1 MRTRRVLIAGLVLV
15 VLAGGSLAALKLRD
29 RDEEPSMGASETNDR
44 AKPTTAPRR
53 KESSGPIRFVLA
65 DRYFAGELT
74 NFEYPGE
81 AIQESLKHLPKV
93 GQGIPLPARD

>member
-1 MRTRRVLIAGLVLV
+1 MKTHAVRTAVSFSAVVHNHAAIIEGVRGRLAHLDHPATIRAAQECVKTGQPKVLLVNLS
-15 VLAGGSLAALKLRD
+15 GHGHFDMGSY
-29 RDEEPSMGASETNDR
+29 
-44 AKPTTAPRR
+44 
-53 KESSGPIRFVLA
+53 

-93 GQGIPLPARD
+93 G